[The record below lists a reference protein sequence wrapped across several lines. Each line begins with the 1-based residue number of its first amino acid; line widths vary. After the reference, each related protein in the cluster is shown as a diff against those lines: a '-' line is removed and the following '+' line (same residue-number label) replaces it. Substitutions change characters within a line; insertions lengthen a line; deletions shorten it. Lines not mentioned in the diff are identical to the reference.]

1 MGVVRLGFPIRS
13 YVNAK
18 GVSVQPKLSFPHGI
32 AEKNIGINFSE
43 RKMRGEIRKN
53 VTFEFHKKDPIP
65 GEKVDFSI
73 SFLKK

>member
-18 GVSVQPKLSFPHGI
+18 RVSVQPKLRFPHGI
-32 AEKNIGINFSE
+32 AEKNIGINFSA
-43 RKMRGEIRKN
+43 RKIRGGIRKN
-53 VTFEFHKKDPIP
+53 VAFEFHKKSHIP
-65 GEKVDFSI
+65 CGKVDFSI